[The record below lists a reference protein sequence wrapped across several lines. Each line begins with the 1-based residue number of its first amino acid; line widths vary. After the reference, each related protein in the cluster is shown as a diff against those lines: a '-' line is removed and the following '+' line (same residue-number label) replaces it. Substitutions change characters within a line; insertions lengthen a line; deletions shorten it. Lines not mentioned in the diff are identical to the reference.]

1 MEYRSRIMYLLKTNN
16 PISLYQLAESLD
28 AIQDFTHCDLG
39 SLNSLQLI
47 ELCDE
52 AAAWIANEPIV
63 FDEENGL
70 AIFEFSPSGVA
81 WLRNNS
87 AALKDIGPDAAALS
101 ALDGADG
108 TLYAVDTF

>member
-1 MEYRSRIMYLLKTNN
+1 MYLLKTNTPN
-16 PISLYQLAESLD
+16 SLYQLAESLD

-52 AAAWIANEPIV
+52 AAAWIAKEPIV

-70 AIFEFSPSGVA
+70 AIFEFSSSGVA

-87 AALKDIGPDAAALS
+87 AALHDFGPDVAALS
-101 ALDGADG
+101 ALDAGDG